1 LRQTKVSDSRGER
14 RARVWLSPYSH
25 RIDGKALI
33 REGLTRLK
41 GLHAQGCCLVGHPDD
56 YSKFGFK
63 PVSGLLHE
71 GVPREAFLA
80 LCFDGNAPQ
89 GTVAFHE
96 AFEADGWL

>member
-1 LRQTKVSDSRGER
+1 M
-14 RARVWLSPYSH
+14 
-25 RIDGKALI
+25 
-33 REGLTRLK
+33 
-41 GLHAQGCCLVGHPDD
+41 GHPDD